1 MKHSEP
7 PSIESCSKLFLVGK
21 NSRGNWVVQ
30 DQDRLC
36 GGLFVDR
43 AQALRFAM
51 FENGRH
57 PESVI
62 MVPGV
67 LELDTSRK
75 PEAGQNPPLNT
86 DAPRERRV
94 A

>member
-57 PESVI
+57 PESVM

-67 LELDTSRK
+67 FELDTSRK
-75 PEAGQNPPLNT
+75 PEAVQNPLLNT

>member
-21 NSRGNWVVQ
+21 NSHGNWVVQ

-43 AQALRFAM
+43 AQAFRFAM

-67 LELDTSRK
+67 FELDTSRK
-75 PEAGQNPPLNT
+75 PEAVQNPPLNT

>member
-67 LELDTSRK
+67 FELDTSRK
-75 PEAGQNPPLNT
+75 PEAVQNSPLNT

>member
-67 LELDTSRK
+67 FELDTSRK
-75 PEAGQNPPLNT
+75 PEAAQNPPLNT

>member
-7 PSIESCSKLFLVGK
+7 PSIESCSKRFLVGK

-67 LELDTSRK
+67 FELDTSRK
-75 PEAGQNPPLNT
+75 PEAVQNPPLNT

>member
-7 PSIESCSKLFLVGK
+7 PSIDSCSKLFLVGK

-67 LELDTSRK
+67 FELNTSRK
-75 PEAGQNPPLNT
+75 PEAVQNPPLNT